1 MKSRIYT
8 TFEISRFCSVDIS
21 TVMGWVDDGKLEAYR
36 TPGGHRRVGHDDL
49 LSFLEKYRMP
59 IHPLLRRSAM
69 RVLIVDDDAVEV
81 RLLRRLLEKMMP
93 AAELDVAMDGFEA
106 GRKLETF
113 QPDLIILDL
122 MLPGVDGFQVCRNI
136 RSDERTKNVKILAIS
151 GLRADDTEKKIMAIG
166 ADGFLAKPF
175 KIDRLRA
182 VVGALAESEHWT
194 MQKIERRNQEP
205 SRTS

>member
-1 MKSRIYT
+1 MKARIYT

-36 TPGGHRRVGHDDL
+36 TPGGHRRISHEDL

-59 IHPLLRRSAM
+59 VHPLLKKVST
-69 RVLIVDDDAVEV
+69 RVLIVDDDPVEV
-81 RLLRRLLEKMMP
+81 RMLKRSLGRMMP
-93 AAELDVAMDGFEA
+93 SAELDVANDGFEA

-136 RSDERTKNVKILAIS
+136 RADERKKGVKILAIS
-151 GLRADDTEKKIMAIG
+151 GLRSSETEKKILAMG
-166 ADGFLAKPF
+166 ADGFIAKPF
-175 KIDRLRA
+175 KIDDIR
-182 VVGALAESEHWT
+182 ALAGAMLDPEQKTRE
-194 MQKIERRNQEP
+194 KIERRSHEA
-205 SRTS
+205 SKAS